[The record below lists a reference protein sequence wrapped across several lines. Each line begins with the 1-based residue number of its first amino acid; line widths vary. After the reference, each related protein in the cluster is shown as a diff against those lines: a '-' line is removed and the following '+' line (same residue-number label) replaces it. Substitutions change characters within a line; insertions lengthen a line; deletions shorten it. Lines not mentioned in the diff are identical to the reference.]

1 MGFPHLS
8 GSDYF
13 HLLIDRKMKR
23 VGLAGN
29 ISRIHFQLE
38 DAADLSSMAQQL
50 EKNAALKE
58 VQNIRYQLRWPLL
71 PKWTTVERKSESVFV
86 HGGLSEESFDK
97 IVLNREVNN
106 HNGLVAIDLCELNDG
121 SKHAVIS
128 MHHVLFDFQGMM
140 NFVHGLNGTFSGTLF
155 PETDKTS
162 AWEIIRDSLQM
173 TVYMLSRSVWNLG
186 SLVRKNQPVGLPTYR
201 SIHFTQAETSAIE
214 KNAWNAGSRIGI
226 SSFLLAA
233 TGKSVSEIL
242 RSREEKPPYLWFSVP
257 HNQRKRGSVGH
268 LVSNQLS
275 FLFFKLNADE
285 LTSVNRSV
293 ESLNSQLKEQ
303 IRKQT
308 VEKYENLMHGMRTV
322 PLWIY
327 EQMVDVTSKGKLSS
341 FGFSDLGTN
350 QLTFTEF
357 LGAPVKNVFRYPPVP
372 TPPGFNV
379 TTIRSK
385 GKLIL
390 TLAYGSEL
398 INEQEIERLE
408 SSLRSTLLAVT

>member
-8 GSDYF
+8 GSDHF

-29 ISRIHFQLE
+29 ISRIHFQLA
-38 DAADLSSMAQQL
+38 DTADLSAMEQQL
-50 EKNAALKE
+50 RNNAMLME
-58 VQNIRYQLRWPLL
+58 VQNVRYQLRWPLL
-71 PKWTTVERKSESVFV
+71 PKWTAAEHQTESVFL
-86 HGGLSEESFDK
+86 HYGLSEESFDK

-106 HNGLVAIDLCELNDG
+106 LKSLVAIDLCELENG

-140 NFVHGLNGTFSGTLF
+140 NFVHGLNGTFSGNLF
-155 PETDKTS
+155 PETAKVS

-173 TVYMLSRSVWNLG
+173 TVYMLSRSVWKLG
-186 SLVRKNQPVGLPTYR
+186 SLVRKNQPVDSPTYR
-201 SIHFTQAETSAIE
+201 SMHFTEAETSAIE

-242 RSREEKPPYLWFSVP
+242 HSREEKPPYLWFSVP
-257 HNQRKRGSVGH
+257 HNQRKLGSAGH
-268 LVSNQLS
+268 LISNQLS
-275 FLFFKLNADE
+275 FLFFKLNAE
-285 LTSVNRSV
+285 EIRSTKESVG
-293 ESLNSQLKEQ
+293 SLNTQLKEQ
-303 IRKQT
+303 IRNQT
-308 VEKYENLMHGMRTV
+308 VMKYSHLMDGMRMI

-341 FGFSDLGTN
+341 FGFSDLGTD

-357 LGAPVKNVFRYPPVP
+357 LGASVKTVFRYPPVP

-379 TTIRSK
+379 TTIRSE
-385 GKLIL
+385 GMLIL
-390 TLAYGSEL
+390 TLAYGSDL
-398 INEQEIERLE
+398 LTEQEIDGME
-408 SSLRSTLLAVT
+408 SSIRSTLLTVA